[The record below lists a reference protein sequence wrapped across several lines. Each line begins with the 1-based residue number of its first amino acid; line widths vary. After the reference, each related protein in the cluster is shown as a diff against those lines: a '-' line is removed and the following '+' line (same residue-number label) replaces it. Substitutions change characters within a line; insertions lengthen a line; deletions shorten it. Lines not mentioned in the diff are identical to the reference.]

1 MAEKDYDTWLAGAKA
16 ALDGYSA
23 EQKAIAALYEQAKQ
37 NAANAYDAKQ
47 KQLASQTV
55 QSKNRAAIDTKRTE
69 RNIGQTLASRGLAFS
84 GENAQTHLDLNLSLQ
99 NRLAEIDRDAQAQS
113 QELESEKADALQEL
127 ELAQAEARSDSA
139 QKRAEL
145 QNELAH
151 IASQKEAQT
160 QNSTEKQPETEDKQE
175 SAPQS
180 TLPNLK
186 GKPLGERVRLMLEY
200 AAKQQAQ
207 NKAETAYTPD
217 ISAHDLAKQLVS
229 SAGGKGYVSGYRQ
242 QDALAELLSAL
253 EEEHAFDSAYYNE
266 LLLNLRSMGYRSDYK
281 ETTDREIEVLC
292 EGSGAVYTDFYDRYY
307 KMYQMIGHPPADSDQ
322 MAGELALFQQ
332 LVYLY
337 ERSESK
343 ERFELAV
350 ESLGMKNELKKFYQK
365 IKVSDGKYKLG
376 GEVIRK

>member
-69 RNIGQTLASRGLAFS
+69 RNLGQTLASRGLAFS

-151 IASQKEAQT
+151 IASQKETQT

-175 SAPQS
+175 STPQS

-186 GKPLGERVRLMLEY
+186 GKPLGERVKLMLEY

-281 ETTDREIEVLC
+281 ETADREIEVLC